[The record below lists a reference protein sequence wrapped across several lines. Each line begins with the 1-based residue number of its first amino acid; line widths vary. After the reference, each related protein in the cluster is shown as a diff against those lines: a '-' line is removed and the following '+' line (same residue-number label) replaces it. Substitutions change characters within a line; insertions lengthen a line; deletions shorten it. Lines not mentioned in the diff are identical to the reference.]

1 MPQANQMGLN
11 RTGMDMAPDQGEAM
25 MQGVEQA
32 DAGLVSYD
40 DLEKIRRTYL
50 TPGGSVGSVPIPGSL
65 RGTASTLLEKFKG
78 HHPEIL
84 INKLGE
90 RLAFERAGVRLY
102 EALILKCEATPDDA
116 SARIVSLELLEQF
129 RDEEAEHYF
138 MVKKAIETLGADPT
152 AQTPDADVAGVASLG
167 INKVMTDP
175 RTSIRQCLEALQ
187 IAELTDNAA
196 WGLLQDLCLSMG
208 LQDIADE
215 FEHAIAQEETHAATI
230 AAWLRDMTLL
240 KAGSDGENRQR

>member
-11 RTGMDMAPDQGEAM
+11 RTGMEMAPDQAEAM
-25 MQGVEQA
+25 RQGTELA
-32 DAGLVSYD
+32 ETGPIRYEDF
-40 DLEKIRRTYL
+40 EEIRRAYL
-50 TPGGSVGSVPIPGSL
+50 SPGDAVGSVPVPGSL
-65 RGTASTLLEKFKG
+65 RGTATALMEKFKG

-102 EALILKCEATPDDA
+102 EALILKCEAVPDDA
-116 SARIVSLELLEQF
+116 TAKIVSIELLEQF

-138 MVKKAIETLGADPT
+138 ILKNAMETLGADPT

-167 INKVMTDP
+167 INKVVTDP
-175 RTSIRQCLEALQ
+175 RTSIRQCLEAIR

-196 WGLLQDLCLSMG
+196 WGLLQELCLSMG
-208 LQDIADE
+208 LQQMADE

-230 AAWLRDMTLL
+230 AAWLRDMTLI
-240 KAGSDGENRQR
+240 KGGGDGKDQ